1 MSREARVG
9 RTMFDFKD
17 VLMNSVTNKIVE
29 SLHHNNVNLSVDQRN
44 KVISEVQT
52 EVERLF
58 NNATDSVVR
67 AVRD

>member
-1 MSREARVG
+1 MSSEARVG
-9 RTMFDFKD
+9 RTMLDFKD

-29 SLHHNNVNLSVDQRN
+29 SLHHNNVNLTVDQRN

-58 NNATDSVVR
+58 NNATDSVLR
-67 AVRD
+67 AVRE

>member
-1 MSREARVG
+1 MSSEARVG

-29 SLHHNNVNLSVDQRN
+29 SLHHNNDNLTVDQRN

-58 NNATDSVVR
+58 NNATDSVLR